1 MKRNKFMKNEIED
14 REWCEACKEVR
25 LDEKNSFKGLCL
37 KCANEL
43 INMKIAEARRSEP
56 VNIPQVSMSGIMV
69 MNDWR
74 NMPFITGTAFAPSLN
89 NIPASNGQDSNR
101 PNPPRPALQGQVAA
115 QRSSPAVVTPEER
128 DAQMR
133 NSQSSTLDDLL
144 QNFYRDRITNRTV

>member
-1 MKRNKFMKNEIED
+1 MKNEIED

-69 MNDWR
+69 TSDWNNY